1 MIWVGDGGGVE
12 PPLPVPAVLPA
23 PFDQLWGFFQGALN
37 FVSDS
42 VQAVWTGIVDAL
54 GALWGNLVD
63 AFSSLWF
70 SIIQGFDN
78 LWRNFWVH
86 SLPSWED
93 VNRGLK
99 DVWDGVVSSLDILWR
114 GIVTAIEGLYNSI
127 WDALTQVGNWILA
140 RLYEIVG
147 RWDIEKNRF
156 VGGFLGWLW
165 DAIGGV
171 MNYVFNLFAGFG
183 AWLTDAFDWLH
194 SEVVGWLTGAM
205 AAVATALGEA
215 GKALW
220 TFFTSTIP
228 GFLVGAGSWLN
239 ENVLMP
245 IMRGL
250 QWIFDRISDGVS
262 AIVSSVIGV
271 FGGPHPIE
279 GPEALMIGVMA
290 AGTAAVIGSTV
301 SGTIALA
308 GISIMGCQ
316 VDTTGLAEFASDLLN
331 PGMYV
336 NAVLGTLVH
345 VALEQPIEYYY
356 KEMFRPTKP
365 DVNTAKLM
373 YWRGSLTLA
382 QYKNVIGAYGYR
394 DIYEN
399 GLLELTKNIPGS
411 GDLINM
417 VVREA
422 FDPANLVEAPAI
434 FAEYMVKQGFAKEW
448 SDRYWTAHYTPIALN
463 QAYANL
469 WRGFWTETQFFE
481 ALKIADI
488 HPRWHKDIL
497 AVAFRPPSARELG
510 YGFDTGLY
518 SVEDITKYRRAA
530 GLSPDD
536 AAKAAQALV
545 TYRLDAERE
554 ALRREALADYIA
566 GLDGETELRTNLAN
580 IGGRPEMINLWVS
593 RAKYRE
599 ERDERIAL
607 IKVVK
612 DQFVKGLL
620 TEQELR
626 SSLTDLGVVSSRL
639 EIHVVEA
646 LTRKTKAAKEVT
658 AEKKK
663 QVTEAKLSQ
672 AWELGLVGDIVYVS
686 DLIDRGYTP
695 QDAQMLLE
703 ILRTPKPITEEEILR
718 RQKSIQARINKV
730 TRRYAVI
737 YARID
742 ADTTS
747 TSDEI
752 EAVTSTLRETLDVY
766 DVQIQYLTY
775 LLSGL
780 EEEKLLA
787 AEQKIRVLQERRDVA
802 IATADGRLVKLR
814 DTLTEIA
821 DRKTQLLRLEAEE
834 IQDLE
839 SELATIKL
847 VGGA

>member
-1 MIWVGDGGGVE
+1 MLWLGEGGGVE
-12 PPLPVPAVLPA
+12 PPLPVPPVLPA
-23 PFDQLWGFFQGALN
+23 PFDQLWGFFQGAIS

-42 VQAVWTGIVDAL
+42 VQAVWNGIVDAL
-54 GALWGNLVD
+54 GALWGNLIN

-78 LWRNFWVH
+78 LWRNFWVN
-86 SLPSWED
+86 SLPSWAD
-93 VNRGLK
+93 INRGIK
-99 DVWDGVVSSLDILWR
+99 DVWDGFVSSLDILWR
-114 GIVTAIEGLYNSI
+114 GIVAAIDNLYHSI

-140 RLYEIVG
+140 RLYEIIG
-147 RWDIEKNRF
+147 RWDLEKNRF

-171 MNYVFNLFAGFG
+171 MNYVFSLFAGFG
-183 AWLTDAFDWLH
+183 QWLTDCFDWLH

-250 QWIFDRISDGVS
+250 QWIFDRISDGVQS
-262 AIVSSVIGV
+262 IISSVIGL
-271 FGGPHPIE
+271 FGGPHPME
-279 GPEALMIGVMA
+279 GPEAISLAIMG
-290 AGTAAVIGSTV
+290 AGTTTIIGASTV
-301 SGTIALA
+301 ATVCFAGLSVLGCGVDMDALA
-308 GISIMGCQ
+308 
-316 VDTTGLAEFASDLLN
+316 TFAGSLSN
-331 PGMYV
+331 PSLYV

-356 KEMFRPTKP
+356 QDMFRPTKP
-365 DVNTAKLM
+365 DVDTAKMM
-373 YWRGSLTLA
+373 YWRGSLTLE
-382 QYKNVIGAYGYR
+382 QYKKVIGAYGYR
-394 DIYEN
+394 DVYEN
-399 GLLELTKNIPGS
+399 GFLELTKNIPGS
-411 GDLINM
+411 GDLISM

-422 FDPANLVEAPAI
+422 FDPSNVVEAPTI

-518 SVEDITKYRRAA
+518 TVEDITRYRRAA

-536 AAKAAQALV
+536 AAKAASALV
-545 TYRLDAERE
+545 AYRLDAERE
-554 ALRREALADYIA
+554 ALRREALADYIG
-566 GLDGETELRTNLAN
+566 GLDGEAELRTNLAN

-620 TEQELR
+620 TEDELR
-626 SSLTDLGVVSSRL
+626 SSLKDLGVVSSRL
-639 EIHVVEA
+639 EIHVIESV
-646 LTRKTKAAKEVT
+646 TRKTKAAKEVT

-672 AWELGLVGDIVYVS
+672 AWELGLVGDGVYAE
-686 DLIDRGYTP
+686 DLVDRGYTRE
-695 QDAQMLLE
+695 DAQMLLE
-703 ILRTPKPITEEEILR
+703 ILRTPKPITVEEVER
-718 RQKSIQARINKV
+718 RKKAITARINSTRRRYERLIRALDLRAGTVSSEINALSLEMKEVFDVIDTEIRSLDEELRGVTPEVV
-730 TRRYAVI
+730 TRPILEAIANVNRRYERMLARLDRQAAAVTEEIPATERI
-737 YARID
+737 YA
-742 ADTTS
+742 
-747 TSDEI
+747 
-752 EAVTSTLRETLDVY
+752 ETLDVI
-766 DVQIQYLTY
+766 DVTIIYVEEELA
-775 LLSGL
+775 LAL
-780 EEEKLLA
+780 EEE
-787 AEQKIRVLQERRDVA
+787 
-802 IATADGRLVKLR
+802 
-814 DTLTEIA
+814 
-821 DRKTQLLRLEAEE
+821 
-834 IQDLE
+834 
-839 SELATIKL
+839 
-847 VGGA
+847 

>member
-1 MIWVGDGGGVE
+1 MIWLGEGGGVE
-12 PPLPVPAVLPA
+12 PPIPVPPVLPA

-54 GALWGNLVD
+54 GALWGNLIN

-114 GIVTAIEGLYNSI
+114 GIVAAIDNLYHSI

-171 MNYVFNLFAGFG
+171 MNYVFSMFSGFG
-183 AWLTDAFDWLH
+183 QWLTDCFDWLH

-205 AAVATALGEA
+205 VAVATALGEA

-245 IMRGL
+245 IIRGL
-250 QWIFDRISDGVS
+250 EWIFARISDGVS
-262 AIVSSVIGV
+262 AIVSSVIGL
-271 FGGPHPIE
+271 FGSAHPME
-279 GPEALMIGVMA
+279 GPEALSIGIMA
-290 AGTAAVIGSTV
+290 AGTAAVIGATV
-301 SGTIALA
+301 SGTITVA
-308 GISIMGCQ
+308 GLSIMGCQ
-316 VDTTGLAEFASDLLN
+316 VDTTALAEFATSLIN
-331 PGMYV
+331 PSMYV
-336 NAVLGTLVH
+336 DAVLGTLVH

-356 KEMFRPTKP
+356 KEMFRPVKP

-417 VVREA
+417 VVKEA
-422 FDPANLVEAPAI
+422 FEPANLVEAPAI

-481 ALKIADI
+481 ALRIADI

-518 SVEDITKYRRAA
+518 SVEDITRYRRAA

-536 AAKAAQALV
+536 AAKAAAAMV
-545 TYRLDAERE
+545 AYRTEAERE
-554 ALRREALADYIA
+554 ALRREALADYVS
-566 GLDGETELRTNLAN
+566 GLDGEAELRTNLAN
-580 IGGRPEMINLWVS
+580 ISGRPEMIDLWVS

-620 TEQELR
+620 TEAELR
-626 SSLTDLGVVSSRL
+626 GSLKDLGVVSSRL
-639 EIHVVEA
+639 EIHVIEGV
-646 LTRKTKAAKEVT
+646 TRRTKAAKEVT

-672 AWELGLVGDIVYVS
+672 AWELGLVGDGVYAA
-686 DLIDRGYTP
+686 DLVDRGYTP
-695 QDAQMLLE
+695 EDAQMLLE
-703 ILRTPKPITEEEILR
+703 ILRTPKPITVEEVER
-718 RQKSIQARINKV
+718 RKKAITARINS
-730 TRRYAVI
+730 TRRRYERLIRALDLRAGTVSSEINALSLEMKEVFDVIDTGIRSLDEELRGITPEVLTKPVLAAIDNVNRRYERMLARLDRQAAAVTEEIPATERI
-737 YARID
+737 YA
-742 ADTTS
+742 
-747 TSDEI
+747 
-752 EAVTSTLRETLDVY
+752 ETLDVI
-766 DVQIQYLTY
+766 DVTIIYVEEELA
-775 LLSGL
+775 LAL
-780 EEEKLLA
+780 EEE
-787 AEQKIRVLQERRDVA
+787 
-802 IATADGRLVKLR
+802 
-814 DTLTEIA
+814 
-821 DRKTQLLRLEAEE
+821 
-834 IQDLE
+834 
-839 SELATIKL
+839 
-847 VGGA
+847 